1 MTAAHLAAP
10 EPAPP
15 SAGPIVRQLFHHA
28 WPILIAQLLSM
39 GMMIADTVIAGRYG
53 TNDLAGVA
61 IGSSFYISVIMLL
74 AGTLQAIAPTVAHH
88 VGAGR
93 HGEIG
98 PAMQQGFWLAA
109 MLAVPGVGAML
120 APGAL
125 LQLAEVPP
133 GVAAIDAEFR
143 NPARPQSLHWL
154 IRSTSKD
161 AANGVFLDINGQRVF
176 SLEGTPLAPG
186 SSIRYAGGE
195 DAAIC
200 DPSWKEIARVRV
212 RKDVSTVPNGGS
224 RLKFGTGTPLNGDL
238 KLEVRTYGDAIAVEA
253 SR

>member
-10 EPAPP
+10 VPAPQ
-15 SAGPIVRQLFHHA
+15 SAGTIVRQLFHHA
-28 WPILIAQLLSM
+28 WPILIAQVLSM
-39 GMMIADTVIAGRYG
+39 CMMIADTVIAGRYG

-98 PAMQQGFWLAA
+98 PALQQGFWLAA
-109 MLAVPGVGAML
+109 MLAVPGVGVML

-133 GVAAIDAEFR
+133 GVAGKAAAYLAATAAGL
-143 NPARPQSLHWL
+143 PALLFYR
-154 IRSTSKD
+154 
-161 AANGVFLDINGQRVF
+161 AFYAFNN
-176 SLEGTPLAPG
+176 
-186 SSIRYAGGE
+186 AGGRPR
-195 DAAIC
+195 ALMAI
-200 DPSWKEIARVRV
+200 S
-212 RKDVSTVPNGGS
+212 
-224 RLKFGTGTPLNGDL
+224 
-238 KLEVRTYGDAIAVEA
+238 AIVTAVHFHW
-253 SR
+253 RGR